1 MNPFE
6 LIKRLLLQPGP
17 SRTRSSLL
25 PIDAAVHW
33 EKTVD
38 SLTLLNFRF
47 RGEPHAVR

>member
-6 LIKRLLLQPGP
+6 LIKRLLLEPE
-17 SRTRSSLL
+17 RTPSSLL
-25 PIDAAVHW
+25 PIDATVHW
-33 EKTVD
+33 EKAVD